1 MLFKLAFRNVR
12 RSIKQYLLYFVTL
25 VLAIMI
31 FYIFNA
37 IETQQVILF
46 LKKLEGDAVNRFLE
60 ILQYVSFAVVLVLGF
75 LILYANQFQ
84 LRRRKKEMGLYIL
97 MGMKKRSIAVL
108 LLGEGILLGFLALFL
123 GLLGGMLLSQLLS
136 IISARFF
143 EIELQSFRII
153 FSPEA
158 AVKTVI
164 YFCAIQFAVILIS
177 AFSVSRRQIVDLL
190 NAARK
195 NESPASGKVSL
206 AAGKLIAGIILM
218 ALAYYLILKG
228 GGGIRLWASEPW
240 IPLIAIAFGI
250 AGTFGIFSGL
260 AGFLASFPQKYSPR
274 YYMKLNYF
282 NIRQL
287 GSKLGTVHRSMAIVC
302 LLIFLTLSIMSV
314 GISAGQANLEGI
326 QNESNFHATLMG
338 EFSDSAFPLQGKT
351 PLSRNTYASDLGFN
365 LSDYA
370 DEAIRVDVFNA
381 DQSEIKDFDK
391 IFEEGESL
399 LSAKD
404 RELWENQNSYLKD
417 DMTNS
422 LHVIALSQYNALRSH
437 LGLPALAIA
446 PGHACYY
453 RDPDFNDNNPIV
465 TYLLDSKMQLN
476 YQKTNFLIDPQIESV
491 PLSTDHAITLS
502 FGLIVPDEDI
512 NKIIPDTPYAN
523 TLINFDFKPSLV
535 EKEGLESAL
544 SRLNESAQLSNS
556 PVQIFSALQV
566 QAREMVITVSMSYI
580 CIYMGLIFL
589 MCSSAL
595 LAIQQLTNLEE
606 NQQSFL
612 LLSKL
617 GASSRQ
623 LRQSVIRQVTSYFA
637 LPLGLAMIDS
647 IVGFLAI
654 NPYIQLKSSLPDLG
668 VQALYIGI
676 LLICVYGAYYAL
688 TCMSAVSAVERY
700 TKSSY
705 SK

>member
-25 VLAIMI
+25 VLAIMV

-46 LKKLEGDAVNRFLE
+46 LKKLEGDAVNQFLT
-60 ILQYVSFAVVLVLGF
+60 ILNYISYLVVLVLGF

-84 LRRRKKEMGLYIL
+84 LRRRKKEMGLYTL

-108 LLGEGILLGFLALFL
+108 LLGEGILLGLLALFL
-123 GLLGGMLLSQLLS
+123 GLLGGTLLSQLLS

-158 AVKTVI
+158 AIKTI
-164 YFCAIQFAVILIS
+164 ILFCAIQFAVILIS
-177 AFSVSRRQIVDLL
+177 AFTVSRRQIVDLL
-190 NAARK
+190 SAARK
-195 NESPASGKVSL
+195 NESPASGKVSH
-206 AAGKLIAGIILM
+206 AAGKLISGIVLM
-218 ALAYYLILKG
+218 ALAYFLILQG
-228 GGGIRLWASEPW
+228 GGGIQLWVSKPW
-240 IPLIAIAFGI
+240 VPLAAITCGI

-260 AGFLASFPQKYSPR
+260 AGFLASFPQKYSSR
-274 YYMKLNYF
+274 YYTKLNYF

-314 GISAGQANLEGI
+314 GITTGQANLADI
-326 QNESNFHATLMG
+326 HNESNFQATLMG
-338 EFSDSAFPLQGKT
+338 DFFDSAFPLQGKT
-351 PLSRNTYASDLGFN
+351 PLSRNMYSSDLGFA

-370 DEAIRVDVFNA
+370 DEVIRVDIFNA
-381 DQSEIKDFDK
+381 NQSEIKDFDK
-391 IFEEGESL
+391 LLEEGESS

-404 RELWENQNSYLKD
+404 SELWQNQNSYLKD
-417 DMTNS
+417 YMTDY
-422 LHVIALSQYNALRSH
+422 LYVIALSQYNALRSH
-437 LGLPALAIA
+437 LGLPALTIA

-453 RDPDFNDNNPIV
+453 RDPDFSSWNPV
-465 TYLLDSKMQLN
+465 VDYLLNSNIALD
-476 YQKTNFLIDPQIESV
+476 YQNISFLIDPQIESV

-512 NKIIPDTPYAN
+512 SKIISNTPNTN
-523 TLINFDFKPSLV
+523 TLINFDFKPSIV
-535 EKEGLESAL
+535 DAEGLTSAL
-544 SRLNESAQLSNS
+544 SRLNESVQLSNS
-556 PVQIFSALQV
+556 PVQIFSVLQV
-566 QAREMVITVSMSYI
+566 QAREMVITVSMSYV

-589 MCSSAL
+589 MCSAAI

-606 NQQSFL
+606 NQQSYLVLFQ
-612 LLSKL
+612 L
-617 GASSRQ
+617 GATHKQ
-623 LRQSVIRQVTSYFA
+623 LRQSVIRQVSSYFA

-647 IVGFLAI
+647 VVGFLAI
-654 NPYIQLKSSLPDLG
+654 NPYIQLKTSLPDLG
-668 VQALYIGI
+668 LQAIYIGI
-676 LLICVYGAYYAL
+676 LLICVYGAYYVI
-688 TCMSAVSAVERY
+688 TCMSAVNAVERY
-700 TKSSY
+700 TGSNHNK
-705 SK
+705 